1 MLLIPHLTPLD
12 FLSSPAATESSG
24 RADIFPTEV
33 PAFILFFPQ
42 RVPEGLSPS
51 AHRCNP
57 LMSPGFAGS
66 PPCPAQ
72 SLHVLPRAPWTQP
85 PDELP
90 APEPLSQGPL
100 WGPHPETHA
109 HPTRP

>member
-1 MLLIPHLTPLD
+1 MPREPVGKRP
-12 FLSSPAATESSG
+12 SSSRTLHAVLRES
-24 RADIFPTEV
+24 
-33 PAFILFFPQ
+33 
-42 RVPEGLSPS
+42 PEGLSPG
-51 AHRCNP
+51 AHLCNP

-72 SLHVLPRAPWTQP
+72 SLHVLPRAPWAQP